1 MYLIKALF
9 NFRKLE
15 ALMPVIA
22 IVCLFFGILTA
33 KSSFAMSSYVASW
46 LSSLIDCYKY
56 ASPLVIFLVL
66 AYSLSYIFKE
76 SRGEFAAR
84 AILFFFKTRLIACIW
99 AVVFTSLCLRL
110 PLLPRAFNGS
120 FSEFSGSVIT
130 LMSSLSRNAFSYAI
144 VLAVLV
150 SLLSNKFTSIYK
162 IVSVPT
168 RLIEKFGDILFPL
181 IPVFMFMVGVYIYSL
196 PDEVNNIMIKEGSGA
211 MDFHNFK
218 VFGMSLAADSAGGLF
233 AIYIVISMFVGVA
246 TLLWHLGF
254 VFFVRKVVSGFSIKH
269 YFSNYWIQMFPFLFA
284 TASESLSMP
293 LNLALVNKHFPEI
306 NKMVR
311 DFTVSIGSYI
321 GINGTSICV
330 FVMAAFVAKLVG
342 VELSFFE
349 LLISIPIVVII
360 GLGVPGIPGELL
372 LFGAPL
378 AAFYNLPAAV
388 ATVFITIFVGLQ
400 LGLPDSFRSGVNSTD
415 NSLVCIYLNSL
426 YEEKDI

>member
-1 MYLIKALF
+1 MNYRVIF
-9 NFRKLE
+9 NSRKLE

-22 IVCLFFGILTA
+22 ITFLFSGIMAA
-33 KSSFAMSSYVASW
+33 KLSQTLSNYVASG
-46 LSSLIDCYKY
+46 LSSLIGCYKY

-66 AYSLSYIFKE
+66 TYSLSFILKE
-76 SRGEFAAR
+76 SRGAFAAR
-84 AILFFFKTRLIACIW
+84 SILFFLKTRVLACIW

-110 PLLPRAFNGS
+110 SFFPQAFNGS
-120 FSEFSGSVIT
+120 FNEFRGSVIT
-130 LMSSLSRNAFSYAI
+130 MIMSLAQNSFSYAI
-144 VLAVLV
+144 ALAVVV
-150 SLLSNKFTSIYK
+150 SLLSSKFPLIFK

-181 IPVFMFMVGVYIYSL
+181 IPVFMFMVGVYIYYL
-196 PDEVNNIMIKEGSGA
+196 PAEVNNIMMKEGA
-211 MDFHNFK
+211 NALDFSKFK
-218 VFGMSLAADSAGGLF
+218 VFGMSLAVDSAGGLF
-233 AIYIVISMFVGVA
+233 GIYIAISMLVGIA
-246 TLLWHLGF
+246 TLLWHFGF
-254 VFFVRKVVSGFSIKH
+254 VLFIRKAVSGFSIKH

-293 LNLALVNKHFPEI
+293 LNLVLVNKHFPDI
-306 NKMVR
+306 NKMVK

-342 VELSFFE
+342 VELSFVE
-349 LLISIPIVVII
+349 LLMSIPIVIII

-378 AAFYNLPAAV
+378 AAFYNLPPSV
-388 ATVFITIFVGLQ
+388 STVFITIFVGLQ

-415 NSLVCIYLNSL
+415 NSLVCIYLNSE
-426 YEEKDI
+426 YKEKNI